1 MAYELHGNGTGHASA
16 LQVPYNCSPEVM
28 DPLFGEARFSGSTVT
43 FPLRKFVRV
52 ELAIIKQTVYFTCE
66 LLTVETSTVD
76 CGSAALYRAAGAYAG
91 GGRARADLNSH
102 RKGGDAQAGELLV
115 YCRFIF

>member
-1 MAYELHGNGTGHASA
+1 MVA
-16 LQVPYNCSPEVM
+16 
-28 DPLFGEARFSGSTVT
+28 FS
-43 FPLRKFVRV
+43 LRKFVRV

-66 LLTVETSTVD
+66 LLTVETPTVD

-91 GGRARADLNSH
+91 GGRRARVDLNSH
-102 RKGGDAQAGELLV
+102 RKGGYAQAGELLV